1 MSGVRFDEDH
11 NRVSTRHGAKNLAM
25 IRLLASSLLKQH
37 PNERSIPCKRLMAAI
52 DTNVLEEV
60 IRGDRKPRKL

>member
-1 MSGVRFDEDH
+1 
-11 NRVSTRHGAKNLAM
+11 M